1 MKKFESSAIGLASP
15 TVAALGAFAKP
26 RLIDQVAAVL
36 NRLADAGWADL
47 FATHGL
53 DIRAVDLAE
62 ELARPVSVDRT
73 ASGFEDYAHEGCRGI
88 EPGKPALSL
97 VYHAL
102 ASPRVIE
109 YVDANGAVVPMREF
123 PSLAD
128 IEWIEDYVYSTRH
141 ASLEDLRVLANGAHL
156 AIVVYALEYRP
167 AIGTVHSKH
176 ADLCFSRTGIARI
189 GSEPARY
196 LPEARGFLPF
206 ADDDHAVRVLPC
218 RYAAFIAALVPGRR
232 GEHGP
237 LRFLE
242 AEITPSAANASGG
255 KEAGL
260 AIAPTALQRRVAD
273 SERKFWIPLHKLF
286 EGDECLRGRSLGL
299 RLSANHRNEK
309 IRRAHL
315 RFLSLGH
322 FGGWLEPDL
331 KAHPFVITDG
341 IAAFGTDAKD
351 GSWLVVPQHRPRL
364 VEPAE
369 YKGKPLTYNVPKTD
383 LAVEGTWRAY
393 QSSLNLLPQ
402 VSGARNAPEYLHA
415 RHMMMDEGTMK
426 NLNHEPGIVGKVNAG
441 DYRALHY
448 VDYTGDGWIDVE
460 CPELALE
467 VPRRLPAYSIVS
479 SPDFFPHV
487 DQAALLEWTERSVQ
501 PTTLK
506 ILWSAPGV
514 GRPEP
519 LSDQRYAANL
529 QLPGASFDPADD
541 TMTAIVG
548 GYGSGQG
555 DQTRLDRPRYP
566 RASTLPDGAAGVFA
580 PGWDTSYDRQLE
592 SDADDTGDTL
602 KPGVT
607 FLTNYGLGSPFPEDS
622 MLCAALSSFW
632 PAVAPDIT
640 RTFAPGRSYA
650 TATPLTDEAIGLGAG
665 EPWDGIRGPV
675 VDRDKGVV
683 EYKTLAYGDYVE
695 AALNRN
701 LNYGAIA
708 HTTRDEYVARTLTM
722 ALVYNALGVE
732 TNEDKTLWSVLSF
745 RSTDPKD
752 PEYQDALAKTGRI
765 LSPEFAYRFELFKHF
780 RGEGTT
786 SPDPA
791 KFDRRVLPLKETA
804 VFYADPSI
812 VLAKDGEDWT
822 VHELRR

>member
-1 MKKFESSAIGLASP
+1 MKKFESSAIRLASH
-15 TVAALGAFAKP
+15 TVAAMDGFAKS

-36 NRLADAGWADL
+36 ARLADGGWADL

-53 DIRAVDLAE
+53 DIRATNLAE
-62 ELARPVSVDRT
+62 ELARPLPVNWN
-73 ASGFEDYAHEGCRGI
+73 APGFEDFAHEGSRGI
-88 EPGKPALSL
+88 EPGEPALSL
-97 VYHAL
+97 LYHAL
-102 ASPRVIE
+102 ASPRVVE
-109 YVDANGAVVPMREF
+109 YVDAKGMAIPLREF

-128 IEWIEDYVYSTRH
+128 IEWVEDYVYSARH
-141 ASLEDLRVLANGAHL
+141 ASLEDLRALANGAHL

-167 AIGTVHSKH
+167 AIGTVHGKH
-176 ADLCFSRTGIARI
+176 ADLCFSRTGVARI

-218 RYAAFIAALVPGRR
+218 RYAAFIAALVPGSR

-242 AEITPSAANASGG
+242 AATSPSSANVSGG

-260 AIAPTALQRRVAD
+260 ASTPTALQRRNAD
-273 SERKFWIPLHKLF
+273 SERNFWVPLHKLF
-286 EGDECLRGRSLGL
+286 EGDECLRDRSLGL

-331 KAHPFVITDG
+331 SAFPFVITED
-341 IAAFGTDAKD
+341 IAAFGKSAKD
-351 GSWLVVPQHRPRL
+351 GSWLVIPQDHPHL
-364 VEPAE
+364 VERAE
-369 YKGKPLTYNVPKTD
+369 YQGKALTYIVPKTD
-383 LAVEGTWRAY
+383 LAVEGTWRTY

-402 VSGARNAPEYLHA
+402 LSGARSAPEYLHA
-415 RHMMMDEGTMK
+415 RHVVLDDGTLK
-426 NLNHEPGIVGKVNAG
+426 NLNHEPGIVAKVNAG
-441 DYRALHY
+441 GYRALHY

-529 QLPGASFDPADD
+529 QLPGANFDPADD

-555 DQTRLDRPRYP
+555 EQTRLDRPRHP

-580 PGWDTSYDRQLE
+580 PGWDVSYDRQSE
-592 SDADDTGDTL
+592 SDADDSGDML

-607 FLTNYGLGSPFPEDS
+607 FLTNYGLGSPYPEDS

-640 RTFAPGRSYA
+640 RTFAPGRNYA
-650 TATPLTDEAIGLGAG
+650 TATPLTDEAIGLGVG
-665 EPWDGIRGPV
+665 DPWDGVRGPV
-675 VDRDKGVV
+675 VDRVRGVV

-695 AALNRN
+695 AALQRRF
-701 LNYGAIA
+701 NYGAIV
-708 HTTRDEYVARTLTM
+708 HTTRDEYVARTITM
-722 ALVYNALGVE
+722 ALVYKALNVE
-732 TNEDKTLWSVLSF
+732 ANEDKTLWSVLSF
-745 RSTDPKD
+745 RSTDPQD

-765 LSPEFAYRFELFKHF
+765 LSPVFAYRFELFKHF
-780 RGEGTT
+780 RGEGAP
-786 SPDPA
+786 SADSA
-791 KFDRRVLPLKETA
+791 KFDRRLVPFTETA

-812 VLAKDGEDWT
+812 VLAKDAEGWT

>member
-1 MKKFESSAIGLASP
+1 MKKFEWSNSRLASP
-15 TVAALGAFAKP
+15 TVAAMSAFAKP

-36 NRLADAGWADL
+36 TRLADAGWADL
-47 FATHGL
+47 FARHGL
-53 DIRAVDLAE
+53 DIRAANLAE
-62 ELARPVSVDRT
+62 ELARPVSVDWT
-73 ASGFEDYAHEGCRGI
+73 APGFEDFAHEGCRGI
-88 EPGKPALSL
+88 EPGKPALSI

-102 ASPRVIE
+102 SSPRV
-109 YVDANGAVVPMREF
+109 VDYIDADATIVPIREF

-128 IEWIEDYVYSTRH
+128 IEWVEDYVYSARH
-141 ASLEDLRVLANGAHL
+141 ASLEDLRALANGAHL

-167 AIGTVHSKH
+167 AIGTVHGKH
-176 ADLCFSRTGIARI
+176 ADLCFSRTGVARI

-206 ADDDHAVRVLPC
+206 ADDDHAVRILPC

-242 AEITPSAANASGG
+242 VETTRSAASASGG

-260 AIAPTALQRRVAD
+260 ASAPIALQRKIAD
-273 SERKFWIPLHKLF
+273 SERNFWVPLHKLF
-286 EGDECLRGRSLGL
+286 DGDECLRGRSLSL

-331 KAHPFVITDG
+331 SAPPFVITEG
-341 IAAFGTDAKD
+341 IAAFSNDAIN
-351 GSWLVVPQHRPRL
+351 GNWLVLPQHHPRL

-369 YKGKPLTYNVPKTD
+369 YQGKALTYIVPKTD
-383 LAVEGTWRAY
+383 LAVEGTWRTY
-393 QSSLNLLPQ
+393 QSSLNLLPE
-402 VSGARNAPEYLHA
+402 VSGARTAPEYLHA
-415 RHMMMDEGTMK
+415 RHVVLDDGTVK
-426 NLNHEPGIVGKVNAG
+426 NLNLEPGIVGKVSAG
-441 DYRALHY
+441 GYRALHY

-460 CPELALE
+460 CAELALE

-548 GYGSGQG
+548 SYGSGQG
-555 DQTRLDRPRYP
+555 NQARLDRPRHP
-566 RASTLPDGAAGVFA
+566 RASTLPDSAAGVFA
-580 PGWDTSYDRQLE
+580 PGWDTSYDRQAE
-592 SDADDTGDTL
+592 SDADDAGDTL

-607 FLTNYGLGSPFPEDS
+607 FLTNYGLGSPYPEDS

-650 TATPLTDEAIGLGAG
+650 TATPLTDEVIGLGIG
-665 EPWDGIRGPV
+665 EPWDGVRGPV
-675 VDRDKGVV
+675 VDLAGGTV
-683 EYKTLAYGDYVE
+683 EYQTLAYGDYVE
-695 AALNRN
+695 AALQKRF
-701 LNYGAIA
+701 NYGAIA
-708 HTTRDEYVARTLTM
+708 HTTRDEYVARTITM
-722 ALVYNALGVE
+722 ALVYKALDVE
-732 TNEDKTLWSVLSF
+732 SNEDKTLWSLLSF
-745 RSTDPKD
+745 RSADPED
-752 PEYQDALAKTGRI
+752 LEYQDAFMQTGRI
-765 LSPEFAYRFELFKHF
+765 LSPEFTYRFELFKHF
-780 RGEGTT
+780 RGEGAP
-786 SPDPA
+786 SADPA
-791 KFDRRVLPLKETA
+791 KFDRRILLLKETA

-812 VLAKDGEDWT
+812 VLAKNGSEWK